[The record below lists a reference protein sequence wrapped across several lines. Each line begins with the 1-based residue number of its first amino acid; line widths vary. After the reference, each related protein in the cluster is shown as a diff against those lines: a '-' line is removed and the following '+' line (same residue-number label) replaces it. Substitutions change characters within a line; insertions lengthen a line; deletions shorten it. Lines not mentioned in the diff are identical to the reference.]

1 MLNCAA
7 RAQHSV
13 VRHLRVLVRH
23 RCFAA
28 HLCLERSCAAF
39 PAELMSG
46 KYVSCGA
53 QRYAEQ
59 KEKQNKTHL
68 LRALASLN
76 GAGVGAELKKSASSD
91 PAPIAREIAVE
102 SESTAL
108 ARGSEKEKK
117 VESENALLGSPLLWR
132 AVECG
137 LFVSKCGVLV
147 KEDCEIRK
155 LTPQR

>member
-1 MLNCAA
+1 M
-7 RAQHSV
+7 
-13 VRHLRVLVRH
+13 RHLRVLVRR

-39 PAELMSG
+39 PAVLMG
-46 KYVSCGA
+46 CKHVSCGA
-53 QRYAEQ
+53 KRHAEHR
-59 KEKQNKTHL
+59 EKQNKTHL

-76 GAGVGAELKKSASSD
+76 GAGVGAEPKKSASSVA
-91 PAPIAREIAVE
+91 APIAREIAVE

-137 LFVSKCGVLV
+137 LLGFRMRRIC
-147 KEDCEIRK
+147 
-155 LTPQR
+155 